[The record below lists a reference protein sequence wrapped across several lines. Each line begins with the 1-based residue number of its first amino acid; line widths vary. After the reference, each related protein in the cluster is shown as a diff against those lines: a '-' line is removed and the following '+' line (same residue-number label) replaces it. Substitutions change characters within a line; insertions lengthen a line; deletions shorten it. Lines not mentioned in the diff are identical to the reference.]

1 MTFGFTCFV
10 SFVLAFPDR
19 TPEETAK
26 SLHCPEWFEA
36 TVFAAEPMVVNPTN
50 IEVDSRGRVWV
61 TEGLNYRFFANKD
74 FKRVPGADKI
84 KILEDTD
91 GDGKADK
98 VTVFAENIY
107 PVPMGLAIQEIWKDG
122 KYSGCR
128 VFIGNSPDLVV
139 FEDTN
144 GDDKVDKREV
154 LLTGFGGHDS
164 DHGVHGMFLGPD
176 GLLYFT
182 QGDGRYGGGGGPK
195 LPPNATMKVVGK
207 DGRIVENYR
216 DGTVLR
222 CKLDGTG
229 LELLATGLRND
240 YEVAVD
246 SFGRIF
252 ASDND
257 DDGNRGCR
265 MCWILPGAHYGYHTP
280 GSPRHWGEENPANTP
295 KLVGTGN
302 GSPCG
307 IMVYEGDLFPPEVRG
322 AVLQV
327 DAGTRQIN
335 LHPLTKVG
343 ASLRTEY
350 KVLLKGDD
358 PQFRPVDC
366 CTAPDGSLM
375 IADWYDAGVGGHRF
389 TDQKTGR
396 IYRLA
401 PKGKKYE
408 KVEVDRE
415 TPKGLVKALGSPNVT
430 TSFAAGQALEALLN
444 QSPTVVFDEGYSS
457 ALKNAD
463 KMTAVRLFQLN
474 LSRANVSQTSV
485 SGRAVNVEKLE
496 IVFRRCQQEMA
507 LAKTESELPKILTS
521 EAYQSLAR
529 EKGGSPDALLLFQRQ
544 STLSPGLVELVFA
557 WDGSD
562 RFYLQAIR
570 TGCTALSSEAKSE
583 LFDQLLRAALI
594 DNKTENFALPP
605 YYPTGSNEAFPL
617 ASDPAPPGD
626 ARGKLIGVAWVLE
639 SIEALPALERLM
651 SERPSENVNRG
662 VLMALSRF
670 RDPKAADAI
679 FAQLNGKG
687 DPFQRAAML
696 QLLGDRLRREWSRLK
711 EDART
716 EAAYKTALEDA
727 DLRLTA
733 VRTLP
738 SEFLKNRKAGF
749 NNRLVQFITDARNDM
764 AVREA
769 SFTVLLRER
778 DPMAASLLDKELK
791 DSLAAG
797 RASPLAMIG
806 VSTMVERH
814 HRTVNDSNRLLL
826 LIRETKYPAELRRRA
841 VQTMA
846 ADAIDAK
853 ELLRVHKIKALP
865 DDVLEDAR
873 YFLNNHADGGVRA
886 EAARVLP
893 IPKAAGRTMDARKL
907 VTTKGNPEKGRSV
920 FFADGPQACG
930 KCHRV
935 QGVGQWVG
943 PDLSAIGEKY
953 PKTELFYHMV
963 QPSGAIAFG
972 YQNWS
977 VQLKD
982 GRVLNGLIVEE
993 TPERIVLR
1001 TATGDRM
1008 SITSSEIEGRKA
1020 LPTSLMPDKLA
1031 DPLSDEQVVDLL
1043 EFLSSLRQPVVEAAE
1058 YLVSSPMEA
1067 SKLDS
1072 ATKPTNGGGSGWR
1085 KLAAGRDG
1093 VLDLSGVLKSQKDAP
1108 GAAAYLN
1115 VTSPIAQPVELVL
1128 STTIPIKVAVNGAE
1142 IATTSGKHGGFVAK
1156 VDLKQGANDVLL
1168 KLSSGSDR
1176 STLTTAF
1183 VAKRPVRLADGN

>member
-1 MTFGFTCFV
+1 MAFCVACIVGLTL
-10 SFVLAFPDR
+10 SFPDR
-19 TPEETAK
+19 SPDDTAK
-26 SLHCPEWFEA
+26 SLHGPPGFEF
-36 TVFAAEPMVVNPTN
+36 TVFASEPMVVNPTN
-50 IEVDSRGRVWV
+50 MEVDSRGRVWV

-122 KYSGCR
+122 KYVGCR
-128 VFIGNSPDLVV
+128 VFTGNSPDLLV

-144 GDDKVDKREV
+144 GDDKADKREV

-182 QGDGRYGGGGGPK
+182 QGDGKYGGGGGPQ
-195 LPPNATMKVVGK
+195 LPRGATMKVVGK
-207 DGRIVENYR
+207 DGRTVENYR

-222 CKLDGTG
+222 CNLDGTG
-229 LELLATGLRND
+229 LELLATGLRNN

-252 ASDND
+252 CSDND
-257 DDGNRGCR
+257 DDGNHGCR

-280 GSPRHWGEENPANTP
+280 GSPRHWGEENPANAP

-307 IMVYEGDLFPPEVRG
+307 IMVYEGELLPPECRG
-322 AVLQV
+322 SVLQV

-350 KVLLKGDD
+350 KVLVKGDD

-401 PKGKKYE
+401 PKYFNYLKPKI
-408 KVEVDRE
+408 DRGS
-415 TPKGLVKALGSPNVT
+415 PKGLVEAIGSPNVT
-430 TSFAAGQALEALLN
+430 TSFAAGQALRKSFQRNPAIA
-444 QSPTVVFDEGYSS
+444 FDEGYGQ
-457 ALKNAD
+457 ALKAANR
-463 KMTAVRLFQLN
+463 MTAVRVFQGM
-474 LSRANVSQTSV
+474 LSRAEV
-485 SGRAVNVEKLE
+485 SGTTVSGKAVDPDKLE
-496 IVFRRCQQEMA
+496 IVFRRCQREMA
-507 LAKTESELPKILTS
+507 LAKAEYDLPRIFTS
-521 EAYQSLAR
+521 DAYQTLVR
-529 EKGGSPDALLLFQRQ
+529 EKGGSLEALPLFRRQ
-544 STLSPGLVELVFA
+544 SKVSPGLVDLVFA

-570 TGCTALSSEAKSE
+570 IGCSSLSSEAKSE
-583 LFDQLLRAALI
+583 LFDHLMQAALI
-594 DNKTENFALPP
+594 DNKNENFALPP

-617 ASDPAPPGD
+617 PSDPVLPAD

-662 VLMALSRF
+662 VMMALSRF
-670 RDPKAADAI
+670 RDPKAADAV
-679 FAQLNGKG
+679 FNVLKGKG
-687 DPFQRAAML
+687 DPFQKAAML
-696 QLLGDRLRREWSRLK
+696 QLLGGRIRKEWKSLL

-716 EAAYKTALEDA
+716 QAVYKSSLEDA

-738 SEFLKNRKAGF
+738 AEFLKNRNAGF
-749 NNRLVQFITDARNDM
+749 NNRLVQFVTDARNDM

-769 SFTVLLRER
+769 AFTVLLRER
-778 DPMAASLLDKELK
+778 DPMASSLLDKELK
-791 DSLAAG
+791 DSLATG

-806 VSTMVERH
+806 VAAML
-814 HRTVNDSNRLLL
+814 DKNRSMADTNKLLMI
-826 LIRETKYPAELRRRA
+826 IRDTKFPAELRRRA

-846 ADAIDAK
+846 ADTLAAK
-853 ELLRVHKIKALP
+853 DLLRVHKIKALP
-865 DDVLEDAR
+865 TDVLEEMR
-873 YFLNNHADGGVRA
+873 YFLNNHADAKVRA
-886 EAARVLP
+886 EAAKVLP
-893 IPKAAGRTMDARKL
+893 IPKAAGRTMDVRAL
-907 VTTKGNPEKGRSV
+907 VTAKGDPEKGRSV
-920 FFADGPQACG
+920 FFAEGPQACG

-935 QGVGQWVG
+935 QGIGQWVG

-953 PKTELFYHMV
+953 PKSELFYHMV
-963 QPSGAIAFG
+963 QPSGAVAFG

-977 VQLKD
+977 VELKD

-1001 TATGDRM
+1001 TATGDRTA
-1008 SITSSEIEGRKA
+1008 IATSEIESRKA

-1031 DPLSDEQVVDLL
+1031 DPLKDEQIVDLL

-1058 YLVSSPMEA
+1058 YQV
-1067 SKLDS
+1067 LD
-1072 ATKPTNGGGSGWR
+1072 GGAPSR
-1085 KLAAGRDG
+1085 KLVAGKDG
-1093 VLDLSGVLKSQKDAP
+1093 VLDFSSVLKSQKDAP
-1108 GAAAYLN
+1108 GVVVSLN
-1115 VTSPIAQPVELVL
+1115 AESPIAQQVELVL
-1128 STTIPIKVAVNGAE
+1128 STAIPTRVVVNGAE
-1142 IATTSGKHGGFVAK
+1142 VATSPGRNGGLIAKI
-1156 VDLKQGANDVLL
+1156 DLKQGPNDVLL
-1168 KLSSGSDR
+1168 KLSSGTER
-1176 STLTTAF
+1176 PTLTTAF
-1183 VAKRPVRLADGN
+1183 VAKRPVRLGTKQ